1 MIQRQGVGK
10 VRHLSCRV
18 LWLQDLVG
26 AGQIKL
32 ATIAGSLNPADIG
45 TKRHPCNRLKTL
57 MHTLGMY
64 NTTTKELEGTMDS
77 NNFFNKKQHVLA
89 LLSVLDLGQ
98 FERTREL

>member
-1 MIQRQGVGK
+1 MTGQKVTTYLYTDSSGARGMIQRQRVGK

-45 TKRHPCNRLKTL
+45 TKRH
-57 MHTLGMY
+57 
-64 NTTTKELEGTMDS
+64 
-77 NNFFNKKQHVLA
+77 QAIV
-89 LLSVLDLGQ
+89 
-98 FERTREL
+98 